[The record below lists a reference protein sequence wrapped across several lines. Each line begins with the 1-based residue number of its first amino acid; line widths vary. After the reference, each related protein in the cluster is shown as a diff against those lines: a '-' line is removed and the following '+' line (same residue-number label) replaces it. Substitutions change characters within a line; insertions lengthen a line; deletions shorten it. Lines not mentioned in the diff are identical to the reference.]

1 MAVTVQDFVLRRTR
15 IGVLNPE
22 KTMEVANKIAETMAK
37 LLRWDKQ
44 RMAAELDALESE
56 IIWQDQEANLAS
68 R

>member
-1 MAVTVQDFVLRRTR
+1 
-15 IGVLNPE
+15 
-22 KTMEVANKIAETMAK
+22 MEVANKIAETMAK